1 MKKIFYL
8 FTIALL
14 VASCGSKPK
23 IITYKIKGY
32 SPADEGK
39 KVFLK
44 KIKKDLSAKVIDT
57 AVVKDSV
64 FVFEIPKQN
73 PDLAIIEMEGGNKR
87 LAVILG
93 DGDIQINAEKQFNF
107 SSDITGTT
115 SALTKKFFEY
125 ERTSKEEKNEG
136 LSMMQAYRSETDLKK
151 RDSIKNRYENW
162 RNKAVESQYDYIKNN
177 KDMVGLI
184 VLQSLLMYP
193 EAKFDEIS
201 KAFNSYPQAV
211 RYTSLGKYV
220 NTTLLTKGA
229 TKIGGKAPAFIG
241 TTPEGKKLSLQQA
254 MGKVT
259 LIDFWASWCKPCRM
273 ENPYVVQIYNK
284 YHDRGFNIIGVSLD
298 KTKEAWV
305 RAIKDD
311 KLNWQHVSN
320 LKFWNEPIA
329 KLYGVMSIPQTY
341 LLDAKGIIRAKN
353 LRREQL
359 EQKVKELLD
368 E

>member
-1 MKKIFYL
+1 MKKLVYL
-8 FTIALL
+8 LSVIL
-14 VASCGSKPK
+14 VLSSCGSKPK
-23 IITYKIKGY
+23 ITTYQIRGY
-32 SPADEGK
+32 VPADEGK
-39 KVFLK
+39 KVYLK
-44 KIKKDLSAKVIDT
+44 KIKKDLSAKIIDT
-57 AVVKDSV
+57 VVVKDSV
-64 FVFEIPKQN
+64 FVFEFPKQN

-87 LAVILG
+87 IAVIMG
-93 DGDIQINAEKQFNF
+93 DGDIHINGEKDFNF
-107 SSDITGTT
+107 SSDINGTT
-115 SALTKKFFEY
+115 SALTQKFFAY
-125 ERTSKEEKNEG
+125 ERDSKQTKNEG
-136 LSMMQAYRSETDLKK
+136 MALMQAYRSESNQQK
-151 RDSIKNRYENW
+151 RDSLKVLYENW
-162 RNKAVESQYDYIKNN
+162 RKKAENSQYEYIKNN
-177 KDMVGLI
+177 KDIVGLI

-211 RYTSLGKYV
+211 RYTPLGKYV

-229 TKIGGKAPAFIG
+229 TEIGGKAPAFIG

-298 KTKEAWV
+298 KTKAAWV

-359 EQKVKELLD
+359 EQKIKELLD